1 MKTVQLKS
9 ISMAGQVTLNVN
21 GMEGAHRATGV
32 PSTFN
37 NTAKHK
43 PLPPA
48 PEVQRQSHGGVSPP
62 PTSSASYKN
71 RCM

>member
-43 PLPPA
+43 PLPPD
-48 PEVQRQSHGGVSPP
+48 PEVQETKPRRRF
-62 PTSSASYKN
+62 TATYKL
-71 RCM
+71 RILQE